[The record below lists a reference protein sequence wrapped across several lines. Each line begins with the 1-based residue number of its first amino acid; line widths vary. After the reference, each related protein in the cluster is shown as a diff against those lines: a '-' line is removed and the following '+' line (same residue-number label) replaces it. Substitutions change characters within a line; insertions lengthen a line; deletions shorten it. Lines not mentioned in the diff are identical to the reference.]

1 MLIRYIAF
9 VAILFTSTAQ
19 AQVYRCEFPD
29 GSVVFTDLKCG
40 NNAQVLPEI
49 PDNVLHHREERLPAA
64 PTPSVQAQPTPQQQA
79 VRPDIV
85 LSPTAPEF
93 LSFGERSALEQLQK
107 LERNRH
113 LSDVERIFV
122 DAEKW
127 RIQQGWYSSLSSNQ
141 RRDYRNAISQLGG
154 TSGEQR
160 HLITTVERLYA
171 LHGYTFESAYAVYS
185 EQHPTKVIIQQNV
198 YSRPHWRYDHH
209 YGGSHRHYKSPYW
222 SGKHRYHRR
231 PSVGI
236 GYSKW
241 HGDSRWHLYF
251 GN

>member
-1 MLIRYIAF
+1 MLVRYTVL
-9 VAILFTSTAQ
+9 VAMLFASTAQ
-19 AQVYRCEFPD
+19 AQIYRCEFPD
-29 GSVVFTDLKCG
+29 GSVVFSDLKCG
-40 NNAQVLPEI
+40 NGAQVLPEI

-64 PTPSVQAQPTPQQQA
+64 PIPSVPAQPIPQQQPA
-79 VRPDIV
+79 IPDRV
-85 LSPTAPEF
+85 LSPSAPEF

-113 LSDVERIFV
+113 LSDVEEIFV
-122 DAEKW
+122 DAEKR
-127 RIQQGWYSSLSSNQ
+127 RIQQGWYSSFNSNQ

-154 TSGEQR
+154 SPGEQR
-160 HLITTVERLYA
+160 HMITTVERLYA

-185 EQHPTKVIIQQNV
+185 DQNPTQVIIQQNV
-198 YSRPHWRYDHH
+198 YSRPAWRYGHH
-209 YGGSHRHYKSPYW
+209 YGRSHRHYKSPYW
-222 SGKHRYHRR
+222 SGKHRYRHR

-241 HGDSRWHLYF
+241 RGDSRWHLYF